1 MNDPHS
7 PREREDLD
15 GIGGATETHREPH
28 GRAAPHGPV
37 DDVSEHEMGDAQ
49 AHAGQDEPL
58 GPIDVPAWTAG
69 AVGVA
74 LGLVIVASLVA
85 ANGGFGG

>member
-1 MNDPHS
+1 MRDSHS
-7 PREREDLD
+7 PTRREDIEAS
-15 GIGGATETHREPH
+15 GSATETHREPH
-28 GRAAPHGPV
+28 GAAAPHGSV
-37 DDVSEHEMGDAQ
+37 DDVPEHEMDDADG
-49 AHAGQDEPL
+49 HANHDEPL

>member
-1 MNDPHS
+1 MSDANS
-7 PREREDLD
+7 RIQREDL
-15 GIGGATETHREPH
+15 GATGSATETHREPH
-28 GRAAPHGPV
+28 GAAAPDGSV
-37 DDVSEHEMGDAQ
+37 DDVPEHEMDDAHG
-49 AHAGQDEPL
+49 HAGDDEPL
-58 GPIDVPAWTAG
+58 GPIDVPAWTAA